1 MARSKRES
9 RYEYKRTNQRIWVDL
24 ILVACF
30 LAGIFF
36 SSSQPYEKQD
46 LRGTIRQYLNM
57 QLVEEKFGDIS
68 FVYGKKEISVRT
80 AGPDGFV
87 EFFVRKGTHFLTFA
101 AFGFL
106 FYRVFRYRCQTS
118 EALGWAG
125 FLTVLLAVADEWH
138 QSFTPNRTA
147 MITDVIVDT
156 SGLLFAMIL
165 ITILR
170 FLRR

>member
-1 MARSKRES
+1 MTRLNVQENKR
-9 RYEYKRTNQRIWVDL
+9 KRIFIDI

-46 LRGTIRQYLNM
+46 MRGTIRHYVNM
-57 QLVEEKFGDIS
+57 QQVEEKFGNIS
-68 FVYGKKEISVRT
+68 FQYGKKEISVQKV
-80 AGPDGFV
+80 GPDGFV

-101 AFGFL
+101 AFGVL
-106 FYRVFRYRCQTS
+106 FYRLFRHSCQTR

-125 FLTVLLAVADEWH
+125 FVTVMLAVIDEWH

-147 MITDVIVDT
+147 MITDVVLDT
-156 SGLLFAMIL
+156 TGLLFTMLFIAIFRMVK
-165 ITILR
+165 R
-170 FLRR
+170 